1 MAQYVAHLCGAG
13 HPARPSGLPCP
24 DSSGH
29 SYLAAATSYYGSRH
43 PPVAFFVFPA
53 IQFSSQLLYLV
64 VCPGPLCQNTNDYKP
79 ESASGCPQSSENAVF
94 WTFAVRRATSSRRRR
109 NHRSDHPTS
118 CAEAKYLVSRR
129 EIDGTLPLERQGSVF
144 GNHSTGKNQ
153 TELVLSCHETSAVV
167 QFRLR

>member
-1 MAQYVAHLCGAG
+1 MYGSICGSSLWR
-13 HPARPSGLPCP
+13 RPSGLAIRPAMPRFVGAFLPCRRHIVLRQP
-24 DSSGH
+24 APTGCI
-29 SYLAAATSYYGSRH
+29 LCLSRH
-43 PPVAFFVFPA
+43 PVLIAVAVSRSVPWA
-53 IQFSSQLLYLV
+53 AVSKHKRLQ
-64 VCPGPLCQNTNDYKP
+64 P

-144 GNHSTGKNQ
+144 GNHREVNQ
-153 TELVLSCHETSAVV
+153 TELVPT
-167 QFRLR
+167 